1 MLYTFLYPLVGSA
14 SFLNVLRYP
23 SFRIVMAA
31 LTALVMTLFLYPAMI
46 ERLQVFKYG
55 QPIRKDGPEAHL
67 KKTGTPTMGGLLILA
82 AIFVST
88 VLWSDVRH
96 QGMWLLLLVTMGYGA
111 VGFYDDYKKIKY
123 KNPDGLDGK
132 WKLLWQ
138 LLIGGVAIALY
149 ASNLWPKDWP
159 HIDADTTISLPFV
172 SIRLFNPALYGWAYF
187 PLALVLILV
196 GTSNAVNLTDG
207 LDGLAIGPIMV
218 STFTFLALAYA
229 AGTTLAD
236 FNIANYLRITHV
248 ENSAEMCVF
257 CAAVLGAGIGFLW
270 YNAYP
275 ALVFMG
281 DVGALALGGALGMLA
296 ILTKNEALSAIL
308 NGVFLAETIS
318 VIIQRVYYR
327 ITKMQDAK
335 KRGVP
340 MKAKEKGGPEAVG
353 KRVFLMTPLHHHFEK
368 LPIPWPEPRII
379 VRFWI
384 ISVMLAL
391 IALASLKLR

>member
-1 MLYTFLYPLVGSA
+1 MLYTFLYPLVEKA
-14 SFLNVLRYP
+14 TFLNVLRYP

-31 LTALVMTLFLYPAMI
+31 LTALSLTLFLYPAFI
-46 ERLQVFKYG
+46 ERLQIFKFG
-55 QPIRKDGPEAHL
+55 QPVRKDGPEAHL
-67 KKTGTPTMGGLLILA
+67 KKQGTPTMGGVLILV

-88 VLWSDVRH
+88 VVWSDVKH
-96 QGMWLLLLVTMGYGA
+96 MGMWLLLLVTMGYG
-111 VGFYDDYKKIKY
+111 VIGWYDDYKKIKY
-123 KNPDGLDGK
+123 KNTDGLSGK
-132 WKLLWQ
+132 WKLFWQ
-138 LLIGGVAIALY
+138 LAIGGLAVSLY
-149 ASNLWPKDWP
+149 AGGIWP
-159 HIDADTTISLPFV
+159 HDHGWTVIEADSSVSFPFV
-172 SIRLFNPALYGWAYF
+172 SIRLFNPILPALLYF
-187 PLALVLILV
+187 PFALIVILV

-248 ENSAEMCVF
+248 EGAAELCVF

-296 ILTKNEALSAIL
+296 ILTKNEVLSAVL
-308 NGVFLAETIS
+308 NGVFLAETVS
-318 VIIQRVYYR
+318 VIIQRVWFA
-327 ITKMQDAK
+327 ITKRQDAR

-340 MKAKEKGGPEAVG
+340 NKEGVG
-353 KRVFLMTPLHHHFEK
+353 RRVFLMAPLHHHFEK
-368 LPIPWPEPRII
+368 KGWPEPRVI

-384 ISVMLAL
+384 VSVMLAL
-391 IALASLKLR
+391 VALASLKLR